1 MRIGPGEMKKIIDE
15 AIAKKDRHPLEEYI
29 LFLEH
34 LAKLFPDK
42 TYKTRESFG
51 DKGEGPSSGT
61 N

>member
-1 MRIGPGEMKKIIDE
+1 MRIGPGEMKKIIDD

-34 LAKLFPDK
+34 LTKLFPDK
-42 TYKTRESFG
+42 TYKTRESFENEG
-51 DKGEGPSSGT
+51 KGPSSGT

>member
-34 LAKLFPDK
+34 LTKLFPDK
-42 TYKTRESFG
+42 TYKARKSFEN
-51 DKGEGPSSGT
+51 EGKRPSSGT